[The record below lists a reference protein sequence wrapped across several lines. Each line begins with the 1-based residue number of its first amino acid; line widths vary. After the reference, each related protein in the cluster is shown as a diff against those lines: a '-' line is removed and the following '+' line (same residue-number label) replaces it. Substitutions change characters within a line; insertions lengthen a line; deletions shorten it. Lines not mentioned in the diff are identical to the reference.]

1 MKYIKKRVEPQEL
14 GHWKAQAKQQ
24 SVGVNYDFNNLPNP
38 PKGIVQ
44 DSLIRE
50 QGYICCYCCQRIA
63 TDTSHIEHLNPQNPA
78 IKNESDLDLCLD
90 YKNMLASCGSGKDW
104 PKHCGHKKRN
114 QAIKVSP
121 LQPNCEDFFSY
132 TGSGKISPQADN
144 TVQQQVD
151 AAQQT
156 IDILG
161 LNDYDLKEGRTQA
174 LEFLRSQFPQGL
186 TTTQVSKR
194 AEKIRNLDAQEKYQP
209 FWPAVSH
216 YLKKLYDV

>member
-1 MKYIKKRVEPQEL
+1 MKYIKKRVEPPEL

-24 SVGVNYDFNNLPNP
+24 SVGVNYDFDNLPDP
-38 PKGIVQ
+38 PKGIVK
-44 DSLIRE
+44 DSLMRE

-78 IKNESDLDLCLD
+78 LKNESDLDLCLD
-90 YKNMLASCGSGKDW
+90 YKNMLASCGSGKPW
-104 PKHCGHKKRN
+104 PKHCGNKKGN

-121 LQPNCEDFFSY
+121 IQPNCEDFFSY
-132 TGSGKISPQADN
+132 TGSGKIGPQDN
-144 TVQQQVD
+144 ITVEQKE

-161 LNDYDLKEGRTQA
+161 LNDYALKEGRTQA

-186 TTTQVSKR
+186 TPTQVSKR
-194 AEKIRNLDAQEKYQP
+194 AEKIRNFLDAQEKYQP

-216 YLKKLYDV
+216 YLKKYYKV

>member
-14 GHWKAQAKQQ
+14 GYWKAKAKQQ
-24 SVGVNYDFNNLPNP
+24 SVGVNYDYQNLPDP

-44 DSLIRE
+44 DSLMRE

-63 TDTSHIEHLNPQNPA
+63 TDTSHIEHLDPQNPA
-78 IKNESDLDLCLD
+78 LKNESDPDLSLD
-90 YKNMLASCGSGKDW
+90 YKNMLASCGSDKHW
-104 PKHCGHKKRN
+104 PKHCGNKKGN
-114 QAIKVSP
+114 QAIEVSP
-121 LQPNCEDFFSY
+121 IQPNCEDFFSY
-132 TGSGKISPQADN
+132 TGSGEIRPQANN
-144 TVQQQVD
+144 TVQQVQ

-156 IDILG
+156 IEILG
-161 LNDYDLKEGRTQA
+161 LNDYDLKEGRAQA

-216 YLKKLYDV
+216 YLKKYYKV

>member
-14 GHWKAQAKQQ
+14 GHWKAKAKQQ
-24 SVGVNYDFNNLPNP
+24 SVGVNYDYQNLPDP

-44 DSLIRE
+44 DSLMRE

-78 IKNESDLDLCLD
+78 LKNESDPDLSLD
-90 YKNMLASCGSGKDW
+90 YKNMLASCGSDKHW
-104 PKHCGHKKRN
+104 PKHCGNKKGN

-121 LQPNCEDFFSY
+121 IQPNCEVFFSY
-132 TGSGKISPQADN
+132 TGRGEIRPQANN
-144 TVQQQVD
+144 TVEQVE

-156 IDILG
+156 IEILG

-174 LEFLRSQFPQGL
+174 LEFLRLQFQGL

-194 AEKIRNLDAQEKYQP
+194 AKQIRNWDAQEQYQP
-209 FWPAVSH
+209 FWSAVSH
-216 YLKKLYDV
+216 YLKKHYDV

>member
-14 GHWKAQAKQQ
+14 GHWKAKAKQQ
-24 SVGVNYDFNNLPNP
+24 SVGVNYDYQNLPAP

-44 DSLIRE
+44 DSLMRE

-78 IKNESDLDLCLD
+78 LKNESEPDLSLD
-90 YKNMLASCGSGKDW
+90 YKNMLASCGSGKDL
-104 PKHCGHKKRN
+104 PKHCGQKKGN

-121 LQPNCEDFFSY
+121 IQPNCEVFFSY
-132 TGSGKISPQADN
+132 TGRGEIRPQANN
-144 TVQQQVD
+144 TVEQVD

-156 IDILG
+156 IEILG

-209 FWPAVSH
+209 F
-216 YLKKLYDV
+216 